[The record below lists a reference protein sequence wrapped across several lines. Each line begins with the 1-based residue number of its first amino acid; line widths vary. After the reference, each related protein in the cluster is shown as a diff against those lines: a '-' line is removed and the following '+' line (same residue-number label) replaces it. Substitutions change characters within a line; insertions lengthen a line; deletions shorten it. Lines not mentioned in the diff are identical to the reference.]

1 MTPGEL
7 LIIGIA
13 AGLIL
18 CVLLGELLH
27 WTLSWRE
34 LLTAMPAALL
44 IEITINLAAGMASHP
59 GGFAGFSNISTSLAL
74 AFIGILAAV
83 LHMLPED

>member
-7 LIIGIA
+7 LIIGTA
-13 AGLIL
+13 AALIL

-34 LLTAMPAALL
+34 LLTAMSAAFL
-44 IEITINLAAGMASHP
+44 IEITINLAAGTAAHP
-59 GGFAGFSNISTSLAL
+59 DGFAGFSNISPSLAL
-74 AFIGILAAV
+74 AFIGILAA

>member
-18 CVLLGELLH
+18 CVLLGDLLH

-34 LLTAMPAALL
+34 LLTAMPTALL
-44 IEITINLAAGMASHP
+44 IEITIKLAAGTASHP
-59 GGFAGFSNISTSLAL
+59 GGFAGFSNISPSLVL
-74 AFIGILAAV
+74 AFIGILAV
-83 LHMLPED
+83 LHVLPED